1 MTMSVIFE
9 TLKKLRSSAEGEKQ
23 RQSRS
28 KRYRNIY
35 SFRRM
40 LLSPL
45 GVLAGAVLLIIVG
58 LVVSYAAEVLSNYFP
73 HKNTTPV
80 LPQADITLLAGI
92 DGSPEDET
100 LRKNQATHQ
109 ASETGHE
116 NRRNEDLPEPLTDV
130 TVEEIKP
137 GVRRLPSSDLKKSD
151 PPDALSAQYFPPKSP
166 MRPEQSS
173 GEIERT
179 AGRLPLPRGPVS
191 PGHEPSEAAPGPTE
205 GETSRAERIHLANAR
220 KAHNINRLV
229 SKIEASMTKGHMD
242 DARAHIDALARLKGE
257 QDSYVLKLRA
267 FWHMCQGDFEASASF
282 LTAVLVKEQDDLEAG
297 INMAIV
303 EIKTDRLDKARKRL
317 EKLREIYPAN
327 SFIEELIQKMGR

>member
-1 MTMSVIFE
+1 LPE
-9 TLKKLRSSAEGEKQ
+9 AE
-23 RQSRS
+23 
-28 KRYRNIY
+28 I
-35 SFRRM
+35 
-40 LLSPL
+40 
-45 GVLAGAVLLIIVG
+45 A
-58 LVVSYAAEVLSNYFP
+58 
-73 HKNTTPV
+73 
-80 LPQADITLLAGI
+80 LLAGV

-130 TVEEIKP
+130 TVGEIKP
-137 GVRRLPSSDLKKSD
+137 GVRRQPSSELKKSD
-151 PPDALSAQYFPPKSP
+151 PPDALSAQYFPPKSQ
-166 MRPEQSS
+166 MRPEKSS

-191 PGHEPSEAAPGPTE
+191 PGHEPGEEASGSTE
-205 GETSRAERIHLANAR
+205 GGMTRAERIHLASVR
-220 KAHNINRLV
+220 ETRNINRLV
-229 SKIEASMTKGHMD
+229 SKIEESMTKGHMD
-242 DARAHIDALARLKGE
+242 DAKAHIDELARLKGE

-267 FWHMCQGDFEASASF
+267 FWHMCQGDFEAPASL
-282 LTAVLVKEQDDLEAG
+282 LTAVLAKEQDDLEAG